1 MLSAKDI
8 REVRFAKS
16 VGGYKQD
23 EVDNLLDTIEEDYLQ
38 FDDIIKS
45 LNEKIS
51 SLNEEIDVYK
61 NSQSSLQNILIEAQ
75 KLADKT
81 VADAKEKAALII
93 NEAKLAAD
101 AAAGEAKN
109 MLDTFD
115 AKFSQ
120 KKQEAENDY
129 AQQIEKAERR
139 KAAVEAATADAVK
152 RQQDLFNKTKI
163 EISSFKTEITELYKK
178 HLELIAKMPDC
189 VVMDAAEA
197 ADAITLMADKSPD
210 LTQFLPENNNNELEQ
225 EQEITPEDKDE
236 GFALEPEVLQN
247 SIFEPEVIEDEE
259 IEEAGFKN
267 KFFSRNK

>member
-152 RQQDLFNKTKI
+152 RQQDLFNKT
-163 EISSFKTEITELYKK
+163 
-178 HLELIAKMPDC
+178 
-189 VVMDAAEA
+189 
-197 ADAITLMADKSPD
+197 
-210 LTQFLPENNNNELEQ
+210 
-225 EQEITPEDKDE
+225 
-236 GFALEPEVLQN
+236 
-247 SIFEPEVIEDEE
+247 
-259 IEEAGFKN
+259 
-267 KFFSRNK
+267 